1 MEFTIL
7 FMNKKIIGVSIIT
20 IIIIFSTYYSTNSE
34 EKENDIIFHVT
45 LANSELYNNGIY
57 TDKFTIDIGTY
68 FFRFVPNGSSPEIL
82 SIKLNGQNY
91 NFSENF
97 KLKGI
102 PHESETSK
110 YFTWEYEGQKNITNN
125 SLKEISIIINP
136 NGNVM
141 GSVSVDIIKKKEA

>member
-45 LANSELYNNGIY
+45 LANPELYNNGIY

-110 YFTWEYEGQKNITNN
+110 YFTWKYEGQKNITNN

>member
-45 LANSELYNNGIY
+45 LANPELYNNGIY

-82 SIKLNGQNY
+82 SIKLSGQNY
-91 NFSENF
+91 SFIENF
-97 KLKGI
+97 NLKGI

-110 YFTWEYEGQKNITNN
+110 YFTWEYEGVKNITID
-125 SLKEISIIINP
+125 SMEKVTITINP
-136 NGNVM
+136 NDNVM
-141 GSVSVDIIKKKEA
+141 GSVSIDIIKKK